1 MTAPSSYACQPA
13 VAAVP
18 PTASADLL
26 LMLLADGRLPTSGH
40 TQSGGLEPAL
50 ANGLHPHEIPAYCR
64 SRLATVTLVEA
75 AVAVVA
81 RAQVLAGN
89 GVDETEKAWAARTP
103 SRALRHASHALGRGY
118 RRLARQVWPA
128 VNPDLTGRRDVSRP
142 TVLGVIAAVTNLP
155 ADALARLVAY
165 DDAQTVVAAGLK
177 LAPSDPA
184 VATLRVYALHEEIE
198 ALATRVAT
206 LTDPDDIPACSAP
219 LIEAWAEH
227 HTRTTRRLFHA

>member
-1 MTAPSSYACQPA
+1 MTTPRSYASPPE
-13 VAAVP
+13 VAAVR
-18 PTASADLL
+18 PTASVDLL

-50 ANGLHPHEIPAYCR
+50 AHGLHANEIPDYCR

-89 GVDETEKAWAARTP
+89 GVHATELAWAARTP
-103 SRALRHASHALGRGY
+103 SEALRRASCALGRGY
-118 RRLARQVWPA
+118 RRLAEQVWPA
-128 VNPDLTGRRDVSRP
+128 VNPHLTGRRDVSRP
-142 TVLGVIAAVTNLP
+142 SVLGVIAAVTNLP

-165 DDAQTVVAAGLK
+165 DDTQTVVAAGLK

-184 VATLRVYALHEEIE
+184 VATLWVYALHEEIE
-198 ALATRVAT
+198 ELALRVAAIT
-206 LTDPDDIPACSAP
+206 EPDDIPACSAP